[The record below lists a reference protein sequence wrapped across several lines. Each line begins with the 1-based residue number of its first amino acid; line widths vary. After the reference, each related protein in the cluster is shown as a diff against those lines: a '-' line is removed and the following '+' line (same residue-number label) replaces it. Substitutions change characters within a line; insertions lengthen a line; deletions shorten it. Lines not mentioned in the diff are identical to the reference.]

1 MLASIIFFAPMP
13 LLIETSHLHI
23 STLALVGLWYT
34 SFGLSGAL
42 YVQFNQSTVNY
53 DQNIHRIVIIDLL
66 GIVRFR
72 YYCFLLLQ
80 GVSWLAFAFATRYTE
95 TSVVLVVYEYWP
107 ACFAITYI
115 IWRRRIRS
123 AVPSTTQAGYF
134 EQFVLLVIAGVG
146 VSLAV
151 LSESGNVLLGN
162 QALIGLTLAVIA
174 MFSNAIGTAMNVIAG
189 RDTLT
194 DIGNDPL
201 ERSSVSI
208 GLLSFIRGLTGIVL
222 LSISLIYSPEYS
234 LIGVLLGLSLGLL
247 HCFAVILFQVASHL
261 SALVDGQPRSHIISI
276 FYGVPILGLISLWI
290 SGRIDVSR
298 PDLIIAGAAGVVV
311 VNMIMHLD
319 PEGAKDRALGATA
332 GHGYRAIVLSLWIC
346 GVIVAFREDWMP
358 EVWVQSS
365 VVEYWGIVGVCATVF
380 VLIMSFRQSRLN
392 ERRTLMDEMTLRLH
406 AKVSELAAAGSLR
419 DGGEIALRLRELDT
433 ETRPARISK
442 IYLEMRSLIRPQL
455 MEARRAGKELAE
467 RASSL
472 GVLMADINVF
482 TNLRQ
487 QGRNFAELAVMTL
500 FASLTVLLALFVR
513 PEGNAVPFSGFV
525 NDVVT
530 MVLAAAFAFL
540 VFDLVDKRREADA
553 PLIQE
558 AEPTEETANST
569 DDTDALHDWHLALHS
584 RSDPTVDRWISS
596 LLGVAVVVV
605 FVFIL
610 YFKWLVV

>member
-1 MLASIIFFAPMP
+1 
-13 LLIETSHLHI
+13 
-23 STLALVGLWYT
+23 
-34 SFGLSGAL
+34 
-42 YVQFNQSTVNY
+42 
-53 DQNIHRIVIIDLL
+53 
-66 GIVRFR
+66 
-72 YYCFLLLQ
+72 
-80 GVSWLAFAFATRYTE
+80 
-95 TSVVLVVYEYWP
+95 
-107 ACFAITYI
+107 
-115 IWRRRIRS
+115 
-123 AVPSTTQAGYF
+123 
-134 EQFVLLVIAGVG
+134 
-146 VSLAV
+146 
-151 LSESGNVLLGN
+151 
-162 QALIGLTLAVIA
+162 
-174 MFSNAIGTAMNVIAG
+174 
-189 RDTLT
+189 
-194 DIGNDPL
+194 
-201 ERSSVSI
+201 
-208 GLLSFIRGLTGIVL
+208 
-222 LSISLIYSPEYS
+222 
-234 LIGVLLGLSLGLL
+234 
-247 HCFAVILFQVASHL
+247 
-261 SALVDGQPRSHIISI
+261 
-276 FYGVPILGLISLWI
+276 
-290 SGRIDVSR
+290 
-298 PDLIIAGAAGVVV
+298 
-311 VNMIMHLD
+311 
-319 PEGAKDRALGATA
+319 
-332 GHGYRAIVLSLWIC
+332 
-346 GVIVAFREDWMP
+346 MP

-472 GVLMADINVF
+472 GMLMADINVL

-558 AEPTEETANST
+558 AEPTEGTANST

>member
-1 MLASIIFFAPMP
+1 MYVVQLPIIVIVASGRFRNERLEAIPGPRGMSALSSVDLSGASIILRLWTATKLRYRLLSLIFRVDWLLFALALTLIQPAVATIVVEFWPIMFVLLNLVFDP
-13 LLIETSHLHI
+13 SKDKSKSRIKNHAGPVVLMILGALAVAMVIISEQGAIERANFLNLGVGVAILSGLAGALAGFVQKRGGEARNLRNQSLVQWAKYSSTNTALVSTSLSAVSKLVIGSFLLIVMVIVGGFQVIRVGSIL
-23 STLALVGLWYT
+23 LALVAGIADIFGSLLFYT
-34 SFGLSGAL
+34 SIHLSGSGDKSHSRSGAITSL
-42 YVQFNQSTVNY
+42 
-53 DQNIHRIVIIDLL
+53 
-66 GIVRFR
+66 
-72 YYCFLLLQ
+72 YYC
-80 GVSWLAFAFATRYTE
+80 
-95 TSVVLVVYEYWP
+95 
-107 ACFAITYI
+107 
-115 IWRRRIRS
+115 
-123 AVPSTTQAGYF
+123 
-134 EQFVLLVIAGVG
+134 
-146 VSLAV
+146 
-151 LSESGNVLLGN
+151 
-162 QALIGLTLAVIA
+162 
-174 MFSNAIGTAMNVIAG
+174 
-189 RDTLT
+189 
-194 DIGNDPL
+194 
-201 ERSSVSI
+201 
-208 GLLSFIRGLTGIVL
+208 
-222 LSISLIYSPEYS
+222 
-234 LIGVLLGLSLGLL
+234 
-247 HCFAVILFQVASHL
+247 
-261 SALVDGQPRSHIISI
+261 
-276 FYGVPILGLISLWI
+276 VPILALGWLWLF
-290 SGRIDVSR
+290 SRVEVSR
-298 PDLIIAGAAGVVV
+298 ADLLLAGAVGVIVI
-311 VNMIMHLD
+311 NMIMHLD
-319 PEGAKDRALGATA
+319 PEGVQGRALGATA

-472 GVLMADINVF
+472 GMLMADINVL

-558 AEPTEETANST
+558 AEPTEGTANST